1 MYFENSFAKE
11 KRDGIH
17 AFKKKKK
24 ITKFCEIKFVILDDY
39 IMIIGA
45 YNEIKFKSI

>member
-17 AFKKKKK
+17 AFKKEKK
-24 ITKFCEIKFVILDDY
+24 ITRFYEIKFVMLDVY
-39 IMIIGA
+39 ITITGV

>member
-17 AFKKKKK
+17 AFKKEKK
-24 ITKFCEIKFVILDDY
+24 ITKFCEIKFVIMDAY
-39 IMIIGA
+39 IIIMGI
-45 YNEIKFKSI
+45 YNKIKFKSI